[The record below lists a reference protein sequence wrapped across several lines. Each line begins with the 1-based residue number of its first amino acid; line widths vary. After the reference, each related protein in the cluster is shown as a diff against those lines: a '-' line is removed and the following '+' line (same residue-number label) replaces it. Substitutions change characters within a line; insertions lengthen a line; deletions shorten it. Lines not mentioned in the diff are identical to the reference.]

1 MSAIATQNLDL
12 LQQKIR
18 LLYRAKTARVCL
30 SSQSLAF
37 DSTPETA
44 FSSELLPIN
53 GYQRIKSA
61 IADTEPTKIGSSL
74 ELPPIKAS
82 FTASGGSL
90 TWQSVFVILGGSD
103 ISAKSFEAD
112 DVTPTADAIA
122 LTDHGLANGDR
133 LMFSGDALPGG
144 ISGTIRYY
152 VRVLSANSIS
162 LYTDAALT
170 TLVNISSSGSGI
182 MQARYASGIIAAIIA
197 ESPAIALEANQS
209 YNYEVT
215 LVER

>member
-12 LQQKIR
+12 LQQKIA

-37 DSTPETA
+37 DSTAETV

-61 IADTEPTKIGSSL
+61 IADTDPTLVGSSL

-82 FTASGGSL
+82 FTSSGGAL

-103 ISAKSFEAD
+103 ISAKSFVASDVNPAAD
-112 DVTPTADAIA
+112 TITLTA
-122 LTDHGLANGDR
+122 HGLVNGDR
-133 LMFSGDALPGG
+133 LMFSGDTLPGG
-144 ISGTIRYY
+144 ISATVRYY
-152 VRVLSANSIS
+152 VRAVSANSVS
-162 LYTDAALT
+162 LYADAGLTAL
-170 TLVNISSSGSGI
+170 LNISSSGSGV

-197 ESPAIALEANQS
+197 ESPTIALDANQS

>member
-1 MSAIATQNLDL
+1 MYAIATQNLDL

-61 IADTEPTKIGSSL
+61 LADTDPTKIGSSL
-74 ELPPIKAS
+74 ELPAIRAS
-82 FTASGGSL
+82 FTASSGTL
-90 TWQSVFVILGGSD
+90 TWQSAFVILGGSD
-103 ISAKSFEAD
+103 ISAKSFVTAD
-112 DVTPTADAIA
+112 VNPTADTITLAA
-122 LTDHGLANGDR
+122 HGLVNGDR

-144 ISGTIRYY
+144 ISAGVRYY
-152 VRVLSANSIS
+152 VRAVSVNSVS
-162 LYTDAALT
+162 LYTDAGLT
-170 TLVNISSSGSGI
+170 ALVNISSSGSGT
-182 MQARYASGIIAAIIA
+182 MQARYASGTIAAIIT
-197 ESPAIALEANQS
+197 ESPAIALEPNQS
-209 YNYEVT
+209 YNYEVV